1 MGHERLPGLPK
12 TQKWRDIFQQVGG
25 TSVSDTAG
33 KTIQNVR
40 SRFRNIRRDNGVLG
54 AFQFLVNLA
63 VASRAENPQERLLDV
78 GIELPDNPTP
88 LSFAKAVNA
97 FVAPK
102 RDSLEYSE
110 IAQRAAGDAISR
122 WYNENQP
129 IMASLFKSLED
140 PFEVWRKAGNGA
152 GFCELSRLFF
162 AKFTQRYLE
171 YFLEREASAAL
182 EAVLKLLGEKKRVEK
197 AYSSVQIQV
206 MQITLKR
213 KDKDEYAKAISD
225 KCHPSAM
232 ATADPLAAQTQMA
245 KRWLWTSTCQF
256 ATSVHWHPVSDEDRL
271 PMAYAASYLWLLAN
285 RVWLF
290 QSLAKARC
298 F

>member
-12 TQKWRDIFQQVGG
+12 TQKWRDIFHQVGG

-40 SRFRNIRRDNGVLG
+40 SRFRNIMRDNGVLG
-54 AFQFLVNLA
+54 AFQFLVTLA

-78 GIELPDNPTP
+78 GIALPDNPTP
-88 LSFAKAVNA
+88 LSFTKAVNA

-129 IMASLFKSLED
+129 IMASLFESLED
-140 PFEVWRKAGNGA
+140 PFEVWRRAGNGA

-182 EAVLKLLGEKKRVEK
+182 GNIDKRVEFK
-197 AYSSVQIQV
+197 QQLEEHVDSISLHAFETAK
-206 MQITLKR
+206 ITQSFAAGWFNK
-213 KDKDEYAKAISD
+213 YAKKDVPNEAEI
-225 KCHPSAM
+225 
-232 ATADPLAAQTQMA
+232 
-245 KRWLWTSTCQF
+245 KRFL
-256 ATSVHWHPVSDEDRL
+256 
-271 PMAYAASYLWLLAN
+271 
-285 RVWLF
+285 
-290 QSLAKARC
+290 SLAFGKMRDELQREGDEE
-298 F
+298 